1 MQNRL
6 SSGARLGRQALLFPL
21 CLVLYEFSTYI
32 GNDMIQPGM
41 LAVVEQYQAG
51 LDWVPTS
58 MTAYLAGGM
67 FLQWLLGPLS
77 DRVGRRPVM
86 LTGVVWFIVTC
97 LATLFA
103 QNIEQF
109 TFLRFLQGISLCF
122 IGAVGYAAIQESFEE
137 AVCIK
142 ITALMA
148 NVALIAPLLGPLVGA
163 AWVHVLPWE
172 GMFVL
177 FAALAAIAFF
187 GLQRAMPETATRL
200 GEKLSIKEL
209 GKDYKLVLKNVRFVA
224 GALALGFV
232 SLPLLAWI
240 AQSPII
246 IISGE
251 HLSSYEYGL
260 LQVPIF
266 GALIAGNLVLAR
278 LTSRRTVRSLIIMG
292 GWPISVGLIIAAAA
306 TVVSSHAYLW
316 MTAGLSLYAFGIGV
330 ANAGLVRLT
339 LFASEMSKGTVSA
352 AMGMLQMLIFTVG
365 IELSKHAYL
374 LGGNGLFSL
383 FNLASG
389 VLWLILMVIFLKDKR
404 VGNSGRLKP
413 GFRAL
418 QSLVMVINLMLNDH
432 PFTYAGNMTRIRMCA
447 VNRGWSGCRSNINR
461 LRGSSDTDR
470 LRNIDG
476 RRNNHYFVSAWYI
489 NGNILCKCCSCKSQQ
504 HCCHQYTFLHNLLT

>member
-6 SSGARLGRQALLFPL
+6 SSGKRLGRQALLFPL

-41 LAVVEQYQAG
+41 LAVVEEYQAG
-51 LDWVPTS
+51 VEWVPTS
-58 MTAYLAGGM
+58 MTAYMAGGM
-67 FLQWLLGPLS
+67 FIQWLLGPLS
-77 DRVGRRPVM
+77 DRLGRRPVM

-97 LATLFA
+97 LATLLA

-109 TFLRFLQGISLCF
+109 TVLRFLQGISLCF
-122 IGAVGYAAIQESFEE
+122 IGAVGYAAIQESYEE

-148 NVALIAPLLGPLVGA
+148 NVALIAPLFGPLAGA
-163 AWVHVLPWE
+163 AWVHIAPWE
-172 GMFVL
+172 TMFVL
-177 FAALAAIAFF
+177 FALLSAIAFF

-200 GEKLSIKEL
+200 GEKLSLREL
-209 GKDYKLVLKNVRFVA
+209 GYDYKQVLKNPLFVA
-224 GALALGFV
+224 GALATGFV

-240 AQSPII
+240 AQSPVI

-251 HLSSYEYGL
+251 HASSYEYGL
-260 LQVPIF
+260 LQIPIF
-266 GALIAGNLVLAR
+266 SALIMGNLVLAR
-278 LTSRRTVRSLIIMG
+278 LTSRRTVRSLIITG
-292 GWPISVGLIIAAAA
+292 SWPIVAGLLLSAVA

-316 MTAGLSLYAFGIGV
+316 MTLGLSLYAFGIGL

-339 LFASEMSKGTVSA
+339 LFASDVSKGTVSA

-389 VLWLILMVIFLKDKR
+389 VLYGGLIIAFLKNNA
-404 VGNSGRLKP
+404 VGNT
-413 GFRAL
+413 
-418 QSLVMVINLMLNDH
+418 Q
-432 PFTYAGNMTRIRMCA
+432 
-447 VNRGWSGCRSNINR
+447 
-461 LRGSSDTDR
+461 
-470 LRNIDG
+470 
-476 RRNNHYFVSAWYI
+476 
-489 NGNILCKCCSCKSQQ
+489 
-504 HCCHQYTFLHNLLT
+504 

>member
-1 MQNRL
+1 MQTIT
-6 SSGARLGRQALLFPL
+6 SSTKRLGRQALLFPL

-41 LAVVEQYQAG
+41 LAVVAQYQAG
-51 LDWVPTS
+51 VEWVPTS

-86 LTGVVWFIVTC
+86 LWGVGWFIVTC
-97 LATLFA
+97 LATLLA

-109 TFLRFLQGISLCF
+109 TLLRFLQGISLCF

-163 AWVHVLPWE
+163 AWIHVAPWE
-172 GMFVL
+172 MMFVL
-177 FAALAAIAFF
+177 FAVLALIAFF
-187 GLQRAMPETATRL
+187 GLWRAMPETATRL
-200 GEKLSIKEL
+200 GEKLSVKEL
-209 GKDYKLVLKNVRFVA
+209 GRDYREVLKNVRFVA
-224 GALALGFV
+224 GALSIGFV

-240 AQSPII
+240 AQSPVI

-251 HLSSYEYGL
+251 KLSSYEYGL

-278 LTSRRTVRSLIIMG
+278 LTSRRSVRSLIILG
-292 GWPISVGLIIAAAA
+292 GWPIVTGLAVAALA

-316 MTAGLSLYAFGIGV
+316 MTAGLSLYAFGIGL

-374 LGGNGLFSL
+374 LGGNGVFSL
-383 FNLASG
+383 FNLANG
-389 VLWLILMVIFLKDKR
+389 LLWLGLMVIFLKDKS
-404 VGNSGRLKP
+404 VGSG
-413 GFRAL
+413 L
-418 QSLVMVINLMLNDH
+418 Q
-432 PFTYAGNMTRIRMCA
+432 P
-447 VNRGWSGCRSNINR
+447 
-461 LRGSSDTDR
+461 
-470 LRNIDG
+470 
-476 RRNNHYFVSAWYI
+476 
-489 NGNILCKCCSCKSQQ
+489 Q
-504 HCCHQYTFLHNLLT
+504 

>member
-1 MQNRL
+1 MLNRS
-6 SSGARLGRQALLFPL
+6 SSGSRLGRQALLFPL

-41 LAVVEQYQAG
+41 LAVVAQYNAG
-51 LDWVPTS
+51 IEWVPTS

-77 DRVGRRPVM
+77 DRIGRRPVM

-97 LATLFA
+97 LATLLA
-103 QNIEQF
+103 QSIEQF
-109 TFLRFLQGISLCF
+109 TLLRFLQGVSLCF

-163 AWVHVLPWE
+163 AWVHVAPWE

-177 FAALAAIAFF
+177 FAALAATSFF
-187 GLQRAMPETATRL
+187 GLHRAMPETATRL
-200 GEKLSIKEL
+200 GEKLSLKEL
-209 GKDYKLVLKNVRFVA
+209 GRDYKAVLKNGRFVA
-224 GALALGFV
+224 GALATGFV

-240 AQSPII
+240 AQSPVI

-251 HLSSYEYGL
+251 QLSSYEYGL

-266 GALIAGNLVLAR
+266 GALIIGNLVLAR
-278 LTSRRTVRSLIIMG
+278 LTSRRTVRSLIILG
-292 GWPISVGLIIAAAA
+292 GWPIAAGLIIAAVA
-306 TVVSSHAYLW
+306 TVASSHAYLW
-316 MTAGLSLYAFGIGV
+316 MTAGLSVYAFGIGV

-365 IELSKHAYL
+365 IEVSKHAYAF
-374 LGGNGLFSL
+374 GGNGLFSL
-383 FNLASG
+383 FNLANG
-389 VLWLILMVIFLKDKR
+389 VLWVGLMVVFLKDKR
-404 VGNSGRLKP
+404 VGS
-413 GFRAL
+413 AL
-418 QSLVMVINLMLNDH
+418 Q
-432 PFTYAGNMTRIRMCA
+432 P
-447 VNRGWSGCRSNINR
+447 
-461 LRGSSDTDR
+461 
-470 LRNIDG
+470 
-476 RRNNHYFVSAWYI
+476 
-489 NGNILCKCCSCKSQQ
+489 
-504 HCCHQYTFLHNLLT
+504 

>member
-1 MQNRL
+1 MQNPSL
-6 SSGARLGRQALLFPL
+6 SGKRLGRQALLFPL

-41 LAVVEQYQAG
+41 LTVVEQFNAG
-51 LDWVPTS
+51 MEWVPTS

-77 DRVGRRPVM
+77 DRIGRRPVM
-86 LTGVVWFIVTC
+86 LTGVVWFIITC
-97 LATLFA
+97 LATLLA

-163 AWVHVLPWE
+163 AWVHLAPWE
-172 GMFVL
+172 TMFVL
-177 FAALAAIAFF
+177 FAGLALISFF

-209 GKDYKLVLKNVRFVA
+209 GKDYGLVLKNLRFVA
-224 GALALGFV
+224 GALATGFV

-240 AQSPII
+240 AQSPVI

-251 HLSSYEYGL
+251 QASTYEYGM

-266 GALIAGNLVLAR
+266 GALIVGNLVLAK
-278 LTSRRTVRSLIIMG
+278 LTSRKSVRWLIIAG
-292 GWPISVGLIIAAAA
+292 GWPIMAGLVIAAAA
-306 TVVSSHAYLW
+306 TVVSTHAYLW
-316 MTAGLSLYAFGIGV
+316 MTAGLSVYAFGIGI

-339 LFASEMSKGTVSA
+339 LFASDMSKGTVSA

-365 IELSKHAYL
+365 IEVSKHAYQF
-374 LGGNGLFSL
+374 GGNGLFSG
-383 FNLASG
+383 FNLANG
-389 VLWLILMVIFLKDKR
+389 ILWLGLIVYFLKDKT
-404 VGNSGRLKP
+404 V
-413 GFRAL
+413 
-418 QSLVMVINLMLNDH
+418 
-432 PFTYAGNMTRIRMCA
+432 
-447 VNRGWSGCRSNINR
+447 
-461 LRGSSDTDR
+461 GSS
-470 LRNIDG
+470 
-476 RRNNHYFVSAWYI
+476 
-489 NGNILCKCCSCKSQQ
+489 QQ
-504 HCCHQYTFLHNLLT
+504 

>member
-1 MQNRL
+1 MQTIT
-6 SSGARLGRQALLFPL
+6 SSTKRLGRQALLFPL

-41 LAVVEQYQAG
+41 LAVVAQYQAG
-51 LDWVPTS
+51 VEWVPTS

-86 LTGVVWFIVTC
+86 LWGVGGFIVTC
-97 LATLFA
+97 LATLLA

-109 TFLRFLQGISLCF
+109 TLLRFLQGISLCF

-163 AWVHVLPWE
+163 AWIHVAPWE
-172 GMFVL
+172 MMFVL
-177 FAALAAIAFF
+177 FAVLALIAFF
-187 GLQRAMPETATRL
+187 GLWRAMPETATRL
-200 GEKLSIKEL
+200 GEKLSVKEL
-209 GKDYKLVLKNVRFVA
+209 GRDYREVLKNVRFVA
-224 GALALGFV
+224 GALSIGFV

-240 AQSPII
+240 AQSPVI

-251 HLSSYEYGL
+251 KLSSYEYGL

-278 LTSRRTVRSLIIMG
+278 LTSRRSVRSLIILG
-292 GWPISVGLIIAAAA
+292 GWPIVTGLAVAALA

-316 MTAGLSLYAFGIGV
+316 MTAGLSLYAFGIGL

-374 LGGNGLFSL
+374 LGGNGVFSL
-383 FNLASG
+383 FNLANG
-389 VLWLILMVIFLKDKR
+389 LLWLGLMVVFLKDKS
-404 VGNSGRLKP
+404 VGSG
-413 GFRAL
+413 L
-418 QSLVMVINLMLNDH
+418 Q
-432 PFTYAGNMTRIRMCA
+432 P
-447 VNRGWSGCRSNINR
+447 
-461 LRGSSDTDR
+461 
-470 LRNIDG
+470 
-476 RRNNHYFVSAWYI
+476 
-489 NGNILCKCCSCKSQQ
+489 Q
-504 HCCHQYTFLHNLLT
+504 

>member
-1 MQNRL
+1 MQTTT
-6 SSGARLGRQALLFPL
+6 SSTKRLGRQALLFPL

-41 LAVVEQYQAG
+41 LTVVAQYQAG
-51 LDWVPTS
+51 VEWVPTS

-86 LTGVVWFIVTC
+86 LWGVVWFIVTC
-97 LATLFA
+97 LATLLA

-109 TFLRFLQGISLCF
+109 TVLRFLQGISLCF

-163 AWVHVLPWE
+163 AWIHVAPWE
-172 GMFVL
+172 MMFVL
-177 FAALAAIAFF
+177 FAVLAAISFF
-187 GLQRAMPETATRL
+187 GLWRAMPETATRL
-200 GEKLSIKEL
+200 GDKLSMKEL
-209 GKDYKLVLKNVRFVA
+209 GRDYREVMKNVRFVA
-224 GALALGFV
+224 GALSIGFV

-240 AQSPII
+240 AQSPVL

-251 HLSSYEYGL
+251 KLSTYEYGL

-266 GALIAGNLVLAR
+266 GALIIGNLVLAR
-278 LTSRRTVRSLIIMG
+278 LTSRRTVRALIIMG
-292 GWPISVGLIIAAAA
+292 GWPIMLGLAVAALA

-316 MTAGLSLYAFGIGV
+316 MTAGLSIYAFGIGL

-339 LFASEMSKGTVSA
+339 LFASDMSKGTVSA

-365 IELSKHAYL
+365 IELSKHAWL

-383 FNLASG
+383 FNLANG
-389 VLWLILMVIFLKDKR
+389 LLWLGLMVMFLKDKS
-404 VGNSGRLKP
+404 VGSG
-413 GFRAL
+413 L
-418 QSLVMVINLMLNDH
+418 Q
-432 PFTYAGNMTRIRMCA
+432 P
-447 VNRGWSGCRSNINR
+447 
-461 LRGSSDTDR
+461 
-470 LRNIDG
+470 
-476 RRNNHYFVSAWYI
+476 
-489 NGNILCKCCSCKSQQ
+489 Q
-504 HCCHQYTFLHNLLT
+504 

>member
-1 MQNRL
+1 MQNL
-6 SSGARLGRQALLFPL
+6 SQTGVRLGRQALLFPL

-51 LDWVPTS
+51 IDWVPTS

-77 DRVGRRPVM
+77 DRIGRRPVM
-86 LTGVVWFIVTC
+86 LAGVIWFIVTC
-97 LATLFA
+97 LATLLA

-109 TFLRFLQGISLCF
+109 TLLRFLQGVSLCF

-148 NVALIAPLLGPLVGA
+148 NVALIAPLVGA

-177 FAALAAIAFF
+177 FAVLAAIAFV

-200 GEKLSIKEL
+200 GEKLSLKEL
-209 GKDYKLVLKNVRFVA
+209 GRDYKLVLKNVRFVA

-251 HLSSYEYGL
+251 QLSSYEYGL
-260 LQVPIF
+260 LQVPVF

-278 LTSRRTVRSLIIMG
+278 LTSRRTVRALIIMG
-292 GWPISVGLIIAAAA
+292 GWPIVAGLLIAAAA

-316 MTAGLSLYAFGIGV
+316 MTAGLSVYAFGIGV

-339 LFASEMSKGTVSA
+339 LFASDMSKGTVSA

-365 IELSKHAYL
+365 IEVSKHAYL
-374 LGGNGLFSL
+374 SGGNGLFSL
-383 FNLASG
+383 FNLANG
-389 VLWLILMVIFLKDKR
+389 ILWLLLMVIFLKDKR
-404 VGNSGRLKP
+404 VGDSREG
-413 GFRAL
+413 
-418 QSLVMVINLMLNDH
+418 
-432 PFTYAGNMTRIRMCA
+432 
-447 VNRGWSGCRSNINR
+447 
-461 LRGSSDTDR
+461 
-470 LRNIDG
+470 
-476 RRNNHYFVSAWYI
+476 
-489 NGNILCKCCSCKSQQ
+489 
-504 HCCHQYTFLHNLLT
+504 